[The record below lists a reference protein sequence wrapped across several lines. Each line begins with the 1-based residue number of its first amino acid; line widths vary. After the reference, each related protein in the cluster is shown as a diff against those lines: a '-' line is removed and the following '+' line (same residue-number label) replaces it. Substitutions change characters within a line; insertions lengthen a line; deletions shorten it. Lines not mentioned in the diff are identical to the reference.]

1 MRHFEISALISRQ
14 AGIFDKINSLSSIKK
29 LAGQTIWYGA
39 SSIAARFL
47 LYLLTPYLTLKFAGS
62 SEYGKMSQVFSLI
75 PFLNILVLFSFETA
89 YFRYIQKKEAEKTV
103 YDTLLGSLL
112 ATTAAITV
120 LMILFRHQI
129 AEYIRV
135 GEHPEYIMISAFII
149 ASDAL
154 SALPFARLRYEGRP
168 KKFAAIRV
176 ASILLN
182 IGLTYFFITVCPRV
196 IHNNP
201 NSILRLFY
209 NPGFGTGYVL
219 IATLGASLLQAAC
232 LLKELKQF
240 RWNFNTKLWKEIMI
254 YSLPLTIAGFG
265 GMINETFDRI
275 MLARR
280 LPLPQDQ
287 ASYQV
292 GIYAACYKLSLLIS
306 LFVQAFRMGA
316 EPFFFSQSSEDNAP
330 RTYARVM
337 KFFVITI
344 CLMFLFVALYIDVWK
359 YFVKDQNMWAGLK
372 VVPILLFANM
382 FLGIYYN
389 LSIWYKLSHRT
400 LSGAYI
406 TLIGAAI
413 TLIIN
418 YVFIPSYG
426 YMASAWATFFCY
438 GSMMV
443 ISFIWGQRAYRVPY
457 AWKKLVAYMVIV
469 ALLYFLHHFATGLW
483 KGEIFSLV
491 LATVFAGGYTLF
503 VLRVERR
510 EFQRMPYIGRFL
522 GGTGSG
528 GGAAA
533 TGIAGGVGLGAAG
546 GPADPADMDPG
557 DGRG

>member
-1 MRHFEISALISRQ
+1 M
-14 AGIFDKINSLSSIKK
+14 SSIKK

-39 SSIAARFL
+39 SSILARFL
-47 LYLLTPYLTLKFAGS
+47 YYLLTPYLTLKFAGT
-62 SEYGKMSQVFSLI
+62 SEYGKMSQIFSII

-89 YFRYIQKKEAEKTV
+89 YFRYIQKKESEKNV

-112 ATTAAITV
+112 ATTTAIIV
-120 LMILFRHQI
+120 LMVLFRQQI
-129 AEYIRV
+129 ASYIRV
-135 GEHPEYIMISAFII
+135 AEHPGYITISAFII
-149 ASDAL
+149 AADAL
-154 SALPFARLRYEGRP
+154 CALPFARLRHEGRP

-176 ASILLN
+176 AGILLN
-182 IGLTYFFITVCPRV
+182 IGLTYFFLTICPRV
-196 IHNNP
+196 IHSNP
-201 NSILRLFY
+201 NSVLRLIY
-209 NPGFGTGYVL
+209 SPGFGTGYVL
-219 IATLGASLLQAAC
+219 IATLGSSLLQ
-232 LLKELKQF
+232 LVFLSRELTQF
-240 RWNFNTKLWKEIMI
+240 RWSFNSRLWKEIML

-280 LPLPQDQ
+280 LPLGAEQ

-292 GIYAACYKLSLLIS
+292 GIYAACYKLSLLIT

-316 EPFFFSQSSEDNAP
+316 EPFFFKQSSEENAP
-330 RTYARVM
+330 RTYARIM

-344 CLMFLFVALYIDVWK
+344 CLMFLFVALYIDIWK
-359 YFVKDQNMWAGLK
+359 YFIKDEGMWVGLK

-389 LSIWYKLSHRT
+389 LSIWYKLSNRT

-418 YVFIPSYG
+418 YLFIPKYG

-443 ISFIWGQRAYRVPY
+443 ISFVWGQREYRVPY

-469 ALLYFLHHFATGLW
+469 AVLYFLHHFATGLW
-483 KGEIFSLV
+483 KSDIFSLA
-491 LATVFAGGYTLF
+491 LATLLAGGYTLF

-522 GGTGSG
+522 GGGTGD
-528 GGAAA
+528 
-533 TGIAGGVGLGAAG
+533 GVVTDLPG
-546 GPADPADMDPG
+546 GPADPASMGPEE
-557 DGRG
+557 GRS